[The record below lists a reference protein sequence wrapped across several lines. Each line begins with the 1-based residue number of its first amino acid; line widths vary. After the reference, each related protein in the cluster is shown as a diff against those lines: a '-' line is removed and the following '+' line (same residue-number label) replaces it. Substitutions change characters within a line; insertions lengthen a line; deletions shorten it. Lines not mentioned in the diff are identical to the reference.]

1 MLKLL
6 RQISRFFNFL
16 PCPLCGRGDGNG
28 VNELCPECRAKLRF
42 IDPARRCPG
51 CGGEKDGALALCSK
65 CLAEK
70 RRAYLDAAAVMH
82 YHGAGRKLILAFKS
96 GTPELARTLG
106 KMGAQVYRDAGF
118 AAEVVVPIP
127 LHPYRYWRRTY
138 NQAELFA
145 RYVGKELD
153 LPVALALKRRHAGGK
168 QAKLNRS
175 GRLRNARHRFE
186 VGNAAAIAGRN
197 VLLVDDVL
205 TTGATVDA
213 ATRVLLRA
221 GARSVV
227 VLCAARTPKAGEL
240 DQ

>member
-1 MLKLL
+1 MKNPL
-6 RQISRFFNFL
+6 RAICRFFNFL
-16 PCPLCGRGDGNG
+16 PCPLCRRGDGDG
-28 VNELCPECRAKLRF
+28 ANELCPECRSKLRF
-42 IDPARRCPG
+42 ISAARRCRG

-70 RRAYLDAAAVMH
+70 RRAYLDAAAIFH
-82 YHGAGRKLILAFKS
+82 YHGVGRDLILAFKS
-96 GTPELARTLG
+96 GTPELARSLG
-106 KMGAQVYRDAGF
+106 KMGAQVYREAGF
-118 AAEVVVPIP
+118 AAEVIVPIP
-127 LHPYRYWRRTY
+127 LHFFRYWRRTY

-145 RYVGKELD
+145 KCLGKELN
-153 LPVALALKRRHAGGK
+153 LPVCGALRRRHAGGK
-168 QAKLNRS
+168 QAKLNRA

-186 VGNAAAIAGRN
+186 VVNSSAIRGRT

-205 TTGATVDA
+205 TTGATVNA
-213 ATRVLLRA
+213 AAQALTRA